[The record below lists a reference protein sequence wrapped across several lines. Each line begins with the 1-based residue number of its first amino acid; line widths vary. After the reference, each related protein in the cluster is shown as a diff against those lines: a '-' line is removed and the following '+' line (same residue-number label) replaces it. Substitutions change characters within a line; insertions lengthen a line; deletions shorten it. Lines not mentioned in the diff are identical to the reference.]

1 MKKLIFVCAFILAS
15 CAISPTIGMSLSSWQ
30 EQCRGYSWTNGQ
42 LVAADSETQV
52 YTCHD
57 PNQVYIF
64 QNDRLVMIDR
74 VQAPSNP
81 NQAAGIYNALLGMQ
95 LLNQSN

>member
-1 MKKLIFVCAFILAS
+1 MKKILLLSVFLAS
-15 CAISPTIGMSLSSWQ
+15 CASMEPRIGMSFQ
-30 EQCRGYSWTNGQ
+30 EWNDQCRAYQWVNGK

-52 YTCHD
+52 YTCQD
-57 PNQVYIF
+57 QNQVYIF
-64 QNDRLVMIDR
+64 QNEQLVMIDR

-81 NQAAGIYNALLGMQ
+81 NQAQGIYNALLGIS